1 MNICRRNTPTDQ
13 EEYDVCSIFDEPL
26 DSENVQLLLSSR
38 VNPHE
43 TLGKILDELK
53 QQCYRGGSNGSQ
65 VDPRRQQLLRNMRV
79 HEVILELLA
88 VPYDKDNK
96 YVLDLMA
103 SAHEFLQ
110 SFCHQNK
117 DNQMLL
123 HARLAY
129 GNQASIPQQLRVD
142 T

>member
-1 MNICRRNTPTDQ
+1 M
-13 EEYDVCSIFDEPL
+13 EP
-26 DSENVQLLLSSR
+26 DS
-38 VNPHE
+38 PIGPFKHDI
-43 TLGKILDELK
+43 LGTILVELK
-53 QQCYRGGSNGSQ
+53 QQCYRVGANSNV

-96 YVLDLMA
+96 RVLELMA